1 MLKSMTGY
9 GRCEETVNGRHITAE
24 LKSVNH
30 KYFEFSPRVT
40 RGYGFLEDKLKT
52 YVQSRVAR
60 GKIDFYLSIE
70 TLKDTDVVVSVN
82 HSLAAG
88 YIAAFRELSERYHL
102 PDTVTVNSL
111 SRYPDIFSVH
121 KAREDEEAIW
131 TDVKQVAEKAVDA
144 FIQMRETEGQ
154 RLYEDV
160 MSRAETI
167 LNIVGQ
173 IEERS
178 PETVTEYRE
187 RLEAKLRE
195 VLNDTTIDEQ
205 RILTE
210 AAIFA
215 DKVAVAEETVRLRSH
230 FDQLKAFLSAEE
242 PSGRKMDF
250 LVQEMNREA
259 NTIGSRP
266 AIPRSPTWWWIS
278 RPRLKRSAS
287 RSRTSSK
294 ERLLCSL

>member
-1 MLKSMTGY
+1 MIQMVKSMTGY
-9 GRCEETVNGRHITAE
+9 GRCEETVGGRRITVE

-40 RGYGFLEDKLKT
+40 RGYGFLEDKLKS

-60 GKIDFYLSIE
+60 GKIDLFLSIE
-70 TLKDTDVVVSVN
+70 TLEDADVVVSVN

-88 YIAAFRELSERYHL
+88 YIAALREITERYKL

-111 SRYPDIFSVH
+111 SRYSDIFSVH
-121 KAREDEEAIW
+121 KAPEDEEAIW
-131 TDVKQVAEKAVDA
+131 AAVQPVAEKAVDA
-144 FIQMRETEGQ
+144 FIAMRETEGS

-160 MSRAETI
+160 MARAAVI
-167 LNIVGQ
+167 LELVGK
-173 IEERS
+173 IEARS
-178 PETVTEYRE
+178 PETVKAYRE
-187 RLEAKLRE
+187 RLEMKLRE
-195 VLNDTTIDEQ
+195 VLNDTAIDEQ

-230 FDQLKAFLSAEE
+230 FEQLKSLLGAEE

-250 LVQEMNREA
+250 LVQEMNRET
-259 NTIGSRP
+259 NTIGS
-266 AIPRSPTWWWIS
+266 
-278 RPRLKRSAS
+278 KAS
-287 RSRTSSK
+287 DSQIAYMVVDIKAEIEKIR
-294 ERLLCSL
+294 EQIQNIE